1 MVRFRVTPHPSEAQ
15 VLQGQNLARTMYTI
29 GAEAGGGGGN
39 RQYVPVFLGV
49 VMDQSGSMEGSKLE
63 SAKEALIRLLHEVP
77 DTDSVVVHIT
87 LFSDYAE
94 EFMPPKTGRE
104 IEREMGSLTH
114 RVRSINAGGQTS
126 LGSGLRIALEASR
139 RYPEYERRVLMIT
152 DGKQEGPVPITDAYR
167 AADELASAR
176 IRIDA
181 WGVGNGWEADELRT
195 IAHTTGGEAEVVPN
209 ARDLAE
215 AVTELFT
222 DVRSTVASNVRL
234 VLNTPVGTQIRSVRQ
249 VYPSVQDRAAE
260 QVNEQKWVIS
270 IGSLGND
277 EPKFVIELETTP
289 RSNNIPF
296 RILVPTVLYNIG
308 NEEQVDE
315 LDRSSWFFV
324 RWVGSPT
331 EIKMDEQLTRFT
343 GEEEIASLSK
353 EGFALLDMGAVDEAT
368 AKLSAALQKAVQINS
383 PQAVVLSAVINPRT
397 GKLVSTNASDAVN
410 KTGKLHT
417 GKTGKIMAGTGKLPT
432 PQKQ

>member
-1 MVRFRVTPHPSEAQ
+1 
-15 VLQGQNLARTMYTI
+15 MYSI
-29 GAEAGGGGGN
+29 GADAGGGGGG
-39 RQYVPVFLGV
+39 RQNVPVFLGV

-77 DTDSVVVHIT
+77 DNDSVVVHIT

-94 EFMPPKTGRE
+94 ELMPARTGRE
-104 IEREMGSLTH
+104 IEREMGSLTS
-114 RVRSINAGGQTS
+114 RIRGINAGGQTS
-126 LGSGLRIALEASR
+126 LGSGLRVSLEASR

-152 DGKQEGPVPITDAYR
+152 DGKQEGPVPITDAYQ
-167 AADELASAR
+167 AADELARAR
-176 IRIDA
+176 LRIDA

-215 AVTELFT
+215 AVTALFT
-222 DVRSTVASNVRL
+222 DVRSTVASDVRL
-234 VLNTPVGTQIRSVRQ
+234 VLNTPVGTRIRSVRQ

-270 IGSLGND
+270 VGSLGTE

-289 RSNNIPF
+289 RSNDIPF
-296 RILVPTVLYNIG
+296 RILVPTVLYNLG
-308 NEEQVDE
+308 TQEQVDE

-324 RWVGSPT
+324 RWVGSPGQ
-331 EIKMDEQLTRFT
+331 IKMDEQLTRFT
-343 GEEEIASLSK
+343 GEEEIAALSK

-368 AKLSAALQKAVQINS
+368 AKLSAALQRATQINS

-432 PQKQ
+432 PQK